1 MDSSMGS
8 HGTLRVHLEQGEEA
22 CAIVSD
28 WGQVCPIE
36 CSGAAALGESHESH
50 PSFNITAQVWGPEA
64 DVCGAAQA
72 GCLTLGETAIPVT
85 MSPADLPTTPLRP
98 TPHPPPIPPAPP
110 TPGKTPALPLS
121 WSGQGQQCQGP
132 EFQLWVSWILI
143 SWVVWSNCPRLGP
156 QLLQKS

>member
-8 HGTLRVHLEQGEEA
+8 HGTLRVHLERGEEA

-50 PSFNITAQVWGPEA
+50 PSFNVTAQVWGPEA
-64 DVCGAAQA
+64 GVCSAAQA
-72 GCLTLGETAIPVT
+72 GCLTLGEMAIPVT

-98 TPHPPPIPPAPP
+98 TPHQSPQPLPLPANHPLCHS
-110 TPGKTPALPLS
+110 PGAARASSVKGLNFNSGSPGFSSAGWPGQTAPALGLS
-121 WSGQGQQCQGP
+121 FSKN
-132 EFQLWVSWILI
+132 LS
-143 SWVVWSNCPRLGP
+143 
-156 QLLQKS
+156 